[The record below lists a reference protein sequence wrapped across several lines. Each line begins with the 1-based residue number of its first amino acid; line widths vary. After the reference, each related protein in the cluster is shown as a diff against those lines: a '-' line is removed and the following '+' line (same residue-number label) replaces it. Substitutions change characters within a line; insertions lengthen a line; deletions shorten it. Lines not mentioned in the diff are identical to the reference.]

1 MAQSTNTTP
10 TRTDQPSPGVRVRD
24 YDELDDRTQEFFL
37 STAADGT
44 VPAGRDL
51 SQGDVIVFTDYYRV
65 Q

>member
-10 TRTDQPSPGVRVRD
+10 TRTEQVPPGVRVRD

-37 STAADGT
+37 STAGEGT
-44 VPAGRDL
+44 VPPGFDL
-51 SQGDVIVFTDYYRV
+51 SQGDIVVFTDYYRV